1 MQSISLRSHLE
12 QVGLRWLHRTLDSLQ
27 ALHEA
32 RSRTLFSSNI
42 SGELGKIVVFDKE

>member
-1 MQSISLRSHLE
+1 MQSISFRSHLE
-12 QVGLRWLHRTLDSLQ
+12 QVGLRWLQRTLDSLQ

-42 SGELGKIVVFDKE
+42 AGQLGSISLCDKG